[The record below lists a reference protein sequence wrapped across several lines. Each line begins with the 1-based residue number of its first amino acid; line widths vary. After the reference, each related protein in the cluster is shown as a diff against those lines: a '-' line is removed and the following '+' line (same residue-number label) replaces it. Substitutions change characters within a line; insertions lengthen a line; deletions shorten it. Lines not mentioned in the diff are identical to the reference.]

1 MGMVGGGAGAFIGDV
16 HRKAAALDGQIEL
29 VCGAFSRSAENSIAT
44 GKSLFL
50 DPERTYGSWQEML
63 ERERQRPADQRMELV
78 SIVTP
83 NNVHLPVARAAL
95 EAGFHVISDKPATRD
110 LSEALEL
117 KSVIESADGLYALT
131 HTYLG
136 YPLVKE
142 ARDLVA
148 QGELGKLR
156 KIYVE
161 YPQGWLSTLLE
172 ATGQKQADWRTDPE
186 RSGPS
191 GCMGDIGT
199 HAATLAEYIT
209 GDLIAE
215 VCADLTIFVEG
226 RKLDDDGAVL
236 FRTEGG
242 TKGVLTA
249 SQVCSGEENNLN
261 IRVYGESGGLQW
273 HQQEPN
279 TLWLK
284 RQGEP
289 ARRLRAGVDQGYLSA
304 AAHAHMR
311 TPSGHPEG
319 YFEAFANIYRNF
331 AHALAAHAA
340 GEAHDALLDYPTIDE
355 GVSGLAFIDA
365 IIRNDRSGEKWT
377 KVSRDC
383 GSPIAGRPVAEGGG
397 A

>member
-29 VCGAFSRSAENSIAT
+29 VCGAFSRSAENSRAT
-44 GKSLFL
+44 GESLFL
-50 DPERTYGSWQEML
+50 DPERAYGSWREKL
-63 ERERQRPADQRMELV
+63 DRERKRPAEDRMELV

-110 LSEALEL
+110 LAEALEL
-117 KSVIESADGLYALT
+117 KSAIESEDGLYGLT

-148 QGELGKLR
+148 RGEIGTLR

-172 ATGQKQADWRTDPE
+172 ATGQKQADWLTDPQ

-199 HAATLAEYIT
+199 HAATLAEYIS
-209 GDLIAE
+209 GDLIAQ

-226 RKLDDDGAVL
+226 RRLDDDGSVL
-236 FRTEGG
+236 IRMAGG
-242 TKGVLTA
+242 AKGVLTA
-249 SQVCSGEENNLN
+249 SQVCSGEENNLS
-261 IRVYGESGGLQW
+261 IRLYGESGGLEW
-273 HQQEPN
+273 RQQEAEHAVAEASGRARAQAAARES
-279 TLWLK
+279 TRATW
-284 RQGEP
+284 
-289 ARRLRAGVDQGYLSA
+289 ARRHR
-304 AAHAHMR
+304 AHMR

-319 YFEAFANIYRNF
+319 LFRGLRQYLPQLRIRHRRARGWR
-331 AHALAAHAA
+331 AARPAPRLP
-340 GEAHDALLDYPTIDE
+340 D
-355 GVSGLAFIDA
+355 
-365 IIRNDRSGEKWT
+365 DRRGRLRAR
-377 KVSRDC
+377 VHRRDH
-383 GSPIAGRPVAEGGG
+383 PQRP
-397 A
+397 

>member
-1 MGMVGGGAGAFIGDV
+1 MTLNRRIRMGMVGGGAGAFIGDV

-29 VCGAFSRSAENSIAT
+29 VCGAFSRSAENSSAT
-44 GKSLFL
+44 GESLFL
-50 DPERTYGSWQEML
+50 DPERAYGSWQQML
-63 ERERQRPADQRMELV
+63 ETERRRAPGQRMELV

-83 NNVHLPVARAAL
+83 NDVHLPVARAAL

-110 LSEALEL
+110 LAEALEL
-117 KSVIESADGLYALT
+117 RSAIESANGLYALT

-148 QGELGKLR
+148 RGELGALR

-172 ATGQKQADWRTDPE
+172 ATGQKQADWRTDPQ

-199 HAATLAEYIT
+199 HAATLAEYIA
-209 GDLIAE
+209 GDFIAE

-226 RKLDDDGAVL
+226 RRLDDDGAVL
-236 FRTEGG
+236 FRTTGG
-242 TKGVLTA
+242 AKGVLTA

-261 IRVYGESGGLQW
+261 IRVYGERGGLQW
-273 HQQEPN
+273 RQQEPN

-289 ARRLRAGVDQGYLSA
+289 ARRLRAGVDQGYLGA

-331 AHALAAHAA
+331 AYAIA
-340 GEAHDALLDYPTIDE
+340 AHDAGERHDPVYDYPTIRE

-365 IIRNDRSGEKWT
+365 IIRNNRGGEKWT
-377 KVSRDC
+377 AVSRH
-383 GSPIAGRPVAEGGG
+383 
-397 A
+397 

>member
-1 MGMVGGGAGAFIGDV
+1 MTLNRRIRMGMVGGGAGAFIGDV

-29 VCGAFSRSAENSIAT
+29 VCGAFSRSAENSSAT
-44 GKSLFL
+44 GESLFL
-50 DPERTYGSWQEML
+50 DPERAYGSWQQML
-63 ERERQRPADQRMELV
+63 ETERRRAPGQRMELV

-83 NNVHLPVARAAL
+83 NDVHLAVAQAAL
-95 EAGFHVISDKPATRD
+95 EAGFHVISDKPATRN
-110 LSEALEL
+110 LAEALEL
-117 KSVIESADGLYALT
+117 RSAIESANGLYALT

-148 QGELGKLR
+148 RGDLGALR

-172 ATGQKQADWRTDPE
+172 ATGQKQADWRTDPQ

-199 HAATLAEYIT
+199 HAATLAEYIA

-226 RKLDDDGAVL
+226 RRLDDDGAVL
-236 FRTEGG
+236 FRTTGG
-242 TKGVLTA
+242 AKGVLTA

-261 IRVYGESGGLQW
+261 IRVYGERGGLQW
-273 HQQEPN
+273 RQQEPN

-289 ARRLRAGVDQGYLSA
+289 ARRLRAGVDQAYLGA

-331 AHALAAHAA
+331 AYAIA
-340 GEAHDALLDYPTIDE
+340 AHDAGEQHDPVYDYPTIRE

-365 IIRNDRSGEKWT
+365 IIRNNRGGEKWT
-377 KVSRDC
+377 AVSRH
-383 GSPIAGRPVAEGGG
+383 
-397 A
+397 

>member
-1 MGMVGGGAGAFIGDV
+1 MGMSKRIRMGMVGGGAGAFIGDV
-16 HRKAAALDGQIEL
+16 HRKAAALDGQVEL
-29 VCGAFSRSAENSIAT
+29 VCGAFSRSADNSRAT
-44 GKSLFL
+44 GESLFL
-50 DPERTYGSWQEML
+50 VPERAYGSWQEML
-63 ERERQRPADQRMELV
+63 ERELQLPAEQRMELV
-78 SIVTP
+78 CIVTP
-83 NNVHLPVARAAL
+83 NDVHLPVARAAL
-95 EAGFHVISDKPATRD
+95 ESGFHVISDKPATRD
-110 LSEALEL
+110 LAEALEL
-117 KSVIESADGLYALT
+117 RSAIESADGLYALT

-142 ARDLVA
+142 ARDRVA
-148 QGELGKLR
+148 RGELGKLR

-199 HAATLAEYIT
+199 HAATLAEYIS

-226 RKLDDDGAVL
+226 RRLDDDGSVL
-236 FRTEGG
+236 IRMAGG
-242 TKGVLTA
+242 AKGVLTA

-261 IRVYGESGGLQW
+261 IRLYGESGGLEW
-273 HQQEPN
+273 RQQEPN

-284 RQGEP
+284 RQGES
-289 ARRLRAGVDQGYLSA
+289 ARRLRAGVDQGYLGA
-304 AAHAHMR
+304 AAQAHMR

-331 AHALAAHAA
+331 AFAIAAHAA
-340 GEAHDALLDYPTIDE
+340 GEPHDALLDYPTIEE

-365 IIRNDRSGEKWT
+365 IIRNDSSGEKWT
-377 KVSRDC
+377 NVSRD
-383 GSPIAGRPVAEGGG
+383 
-397 A
+397 

>member
-1 MGMVGGGAGAFIGDV
+1 MRIRMGMVGGGAGAFIGDV
-16 HRKAAALDGQIEL
+16 HRRAAALDGQIEL
-29 VCGAFSRSAENSIAT
+29 VCGAFSRSAENSSET

-50 DPERTYGSWQEML
+50 DPERAYGSWQEML
-63 ERERQRPADQRMELV
+63 GRERQRSSEQRMELV

-83 NNVHLPVARAAL
+83 NDVHLPVARAAL

-148 QGELGKLR
+148 QGELGILR

-199 HAATLAEYIT
+199 HAATLAEYIA

-242 TKGVLTA
+242 AKGVLTA

-261 IRVYGESGGLQW
+261 IRVYGELGGLEW

-331 AHALAAHAA
+331 AYAIAAHEA
-340 GEAHDALLDYPTIDE
+340 GETHDPLHDYPTIDE

-377 KVSRDC
+377 KVSRD
-383 GSPIAGRPVAEGGG
+383 
-397 A
+397 

>member
-1 MGMVGGGAGAFIGDV
+1 MVMRRRIRMGMVGGGAGAFIGDV
-16 HRKAAALDGQIEL
+16 HRRAAALDGQIEL
-29 VCGAFSRSAENSIAT
+29 VCGAFSRSADNSRAT
-44 GKSLFL
+44 GESLFL
-50 DPERTYGSWQEML
+50 NPERAYGSWQEML
-63 ERERQRPADQRMELV
+63 EQERQRPAEQRMELV
-78 SIVTP
+78 CIVTP
-83 NNVHLPVARAAL
+83 NDVHLPVAAAAL
-95 EAGFHVISDKPATRD
+95 QAGYHVISDKPATRD
-110 LSEALEL
+110 LAEALEL

-148 QGELGKLR
+148 GGEIGKLR

-186 RSGPS
+186 RAGPS

-199 HAATLAEYIT
+199 HAVTLAEYIS

-215 VCADLTIFVEG
+215 VCADLSIFVEG

-236 FRTEGG
+236 IRTAGG
-242 TKGVLTA
+242 AKGVLTA

-261 IRVYGESGGLQW
+261 IRLYGESGGLQW

-289 ARRLRAGVDQGYLSA
+289 ARRLRAGVDQGYLGA
-304 AAHAHMR
+304 AAQAHMR

-331 AHALAAHAA
+331 AYAIAAHAA
-340 GEAHDALLDYPTIDE
+340 GEPHDPLHDYPTIHE

-365 IIRNDRSGEKWT
+365 IIRNDRTGEKWT
-377 KVSRDC
+377 KVSRD
-383 GSPIAGRPVAEGGG
+383 
-397 A
+397 

>member
-29 VCGAFSRSAENSIAT
+29 VCGAFSRSAENSSET

-50 DPERTYGSWQEML
+50 DPQRAYDSWQEML
-63 ERERQRPADQRMELV
+63 DRERQRPADGRMELV

-83 NNVHLPVARAAL
+83 NDVHLPIARAAL
-95 EAGFHVISDKPATRD
+95 EAGYHVISDKPATRD
-110 LSEALEL
+110 LAEALEL
-117 KSVIESADGLYALT
+117 KSAVESADGLYGLT

-148 QGELGKLR
+148 QGELGILR

-242 TKGVLTA
+242 AKGVLTA

-261 IRVYGESGGLQW
+261 IRVYGESGGLEW

-331 AHALAAHAA
+331 ACAIAAHEA
-340 GEAHDALLDYPTIDE
+340 GESHDPLHDYPTIDE

-365 IIRNDRSGEKWT
+365 IIRNDRSDEKWT
-377 KVSRDC
+377 RVSR
-383 GSPIAGRPVAEGGG
+383 E
-397 A
+397 